1 MLTVPL
7 LLTGSTL
14 VIFGRK
20 LYWFAVG
27 LLGFLGGLFLTTR
40 FFSDMPGTTRL
51 LIALGLGVLGAVLTV
66 TIQRVSLT
74 VTGFLGGAY
83 LGMGLL
89 RLLQLDQGAYR
100 WAVIIIIG
108 LLGALLIFRV
118 FNWGLILVSSLA
130 GSMIIVLTL
139 NLQNMLALVV
149 FGGLCL
155 AGLVVQ
161 GLIQR
166 PKKA

>member
-1 MLTVPL
+1 
-7 LLTGSTL
+7 
-14 VIFGRK
+14 
-20 LYWFAVG
+20 
-27 LLGFLGGLFLTTR
+27 
-40 FFSDMPGTTRL
+40 
-51 LIALGLGVLGAVLTV
+51 
-66 TIQRVSLT
+66 
-74 VTGFLGGAY
+74 
-83 LGMGLL
+83 MGLL
-89 RLLQLDQGAYR
+89 RLLQLAQGAYR
-100 WAVIIIIG
+100 WAVIIIIA

-139 NLQNMLALVV
+139 NLQNLLAWAV

-161 GLIQR
+161 GLIPR